1 MNANEP
7 ALFDMPAAEQ
17 PAMSQPRQRGRN
29 REAWARTVTAEITIV
44 DAEALCEAAR
54 RVQESAVTMTL
65 PALPHGE
72 DLVAEDP
79 AVTDAADA
87 FDALAWLLWPTDG
100 MEAPLETGAFRI
112 LSVDIEV
119 EPDSDDRGTLA
130 WTVTVKLTDILTL
143 RRLAAQAYFLTPTR
157 VPDAHGLP
165 ARAQARHLRRGA
177 MPLQVVNLSE
187 QSSQVFIPF
196 CS

>member
-65 PALPHGE
+65 PALPHGG